1 MYRIG
6 NPKISFVWYPM
17 SYLFVTLSK
26 IHLIYQNNNAPYW
39 KTTGLSRVDQSSPP
53 WSWKYTK
60 EKNICIYIYK
70 WTAWNHVPQLFLRE
84 IYRFQSSQSGIV
96 VNPPVPVRHALRK
109 ELQTHDYLLTA
120 KRVLL
125 GKWKTR
131 FIPFS
136 K

>member
-1 MYRIG
+1 MPRTEKQPDYQEFI
-6 NPKISFVWYPM
+6 KA
-17 SYLFVTLSK
+17 L
-26 IHLIYQNNNAPYW
+26 HLGVGSIPR
-39 KTTGLSRVDQSSPP
+39 KR
-53 WSWKYTK
+53 
-60 EKNICIYIYK
+60 ICIYMYK
-70 WTAWNHVPQLFLRE
+70 WTAWNHVPQQFLRE

-125 GKWKTR
+125 GKWKTQ